1 MSLILGDNLNELKK
15 IESDSIDLIYLDPPF
30 FTQKKQKLKN
40 KENKEYSFD
49 DSWESITEYTTFI
62 KDRLFECKRV
72 LKETGSIFLHC
83 DKTASHYLRVCL
95 DEVFG
100 MNMFQSEIIWN
111 YKRWSNS
118 KKGLLNNHQNIYF
131 YSKTG
136 KFKFNTIYTDYS
148 YTTNIDQILADRIK
162 DENSKT
168 KYKLDENGEPLIGK
182 EKKGV
187 PLSDVWN
194 IPYLNPKAKERTGY
208 PTQKPILLLEQIIK
222 LTTEENDI
230 ILDPFCGSGTTLV
243 ASKILKR
250 RYIGIDQSKDAI
262 KLAEERLKNVVKT
275 ESNLL
280 KKGESSYKTKTD
292 LELNILQ
299 SLDATVVQRN
309 KGIDGFL
316 KNYHNGFPV
325 PIKIQKENEDLYSSL
340 NFLQSA
346 MRRKKSNL
354 AILVQ
359 THENN
364 LNLMFTDIPN
374 NILLIQK
381 YDLLVNQWLLNYK

>member
-1 MSLILGDNLNELKK
+1 
-15 IESDSIDLIYLDPPF
+15 
-30 FTQKKQKLKN
+30 
-40 KENKEYSFD
+40 
-49 DSWESITEYTTFI
+49 
-62 KDRLFECKRV
+62 
-72 LKETGSIFLHC
+72 
-83 DKTASHYLRVCL
+83 
-95 DEVFG
+95 
-100 MNMFQSEIIWN
+100 
-111 YKRWSNS
+111 
-118 KKGLLNNHQNIYF
+118 
-131 YSKTG
+131 
-136 KFKFNTIYTDYS
+136 
-148 YTTNIDQILADRIK
+148 TTNIDQILADRIK

-208 PTQKPILLLEQIIK
+208 PTQKPVLLLEQIIK

-325 PIKIQKENEDLYSSL
+325 PI
-340 NFLQSA
+340 
-346 MRRKKSNL
+346 
-354 AILVQ
+354 
-359 THENN
+359 
-364 LNLMFTDIPN
+364 
-374 NILLIQK
+374 
-381 YDLLVNQWLLNYK
+381 

>member
-1 MSLILGDNLNELKK
+1 
-15 IESDSIDLIYLDPPF
+15 
-30 FTQKKQKLKN
+30 
-40 KENKEYSFD
+40 
-49 DSWESITEYTTFI
+49 
-62 KDRLFECKRV
+62 
-72 LKETGSIFLHC
+72 
-83 DKTASHYLRVCL
+83 
-95 DEVFG
+95 
-100 MNMFQSEIIWN
+100 
-111 YKRWSNS
+111 
-118 KKGLLNNHQNIYF
+118 
-131 YSKTG
+131 
-136 KFKFNTIYTDYS
+136 
-148 YTTNIDQILADRIK
+148 IDQILADRIK

-208 PTQKPILLLEQIIK
+208 PTQKPVLLLEQIIK

>member
-1 MSLILGDNLNELKK
+1 
-15 IESDSIDLIYLDPPF
+15 
-30 FTQKKQKLKN
+30 
-40 KENKEYSFD
+40 
-49 DSWESITEYTTFI
+49 
-62 KDRLFECKRV
+62 
-72 LKETGSIFLHC
+72 
-83 DKTASHYLRVCL
+83 
-95 DEVFG
+95 
-100 MNMFQSEIIWN
+100 MFQSEIIWN

-148 YTTNIDQILADRIK
+148 STTNIDQILADRIK